1 MRVRHVPAGCACT
14 PNRVG
19 YPRLEGRTVSVK
31 QPRRFLIVW
40 LLLGP
45 LVVSVGAQTSD
56 DRIARLVAK
65 ARLQV
70 GQVMPAGRQFDL
82 TLDDAVE
89 RALERNLDITL
100 QRLAPQIVDLNLV
113 EQQAFYRPTL
123 SSNVS
128 TQSAISPSSSQ
139 LDGGLNVETDMAL
152 FNAGIAQPVPWGGGT
167 FDISWDNNR
176 RETTNF
182 FSSFNPSYSSSLAA
196 NYTQPLLRGF
206 RIDGTRQQLA
216 VTSINRDISDIDLRE
231 TITNTL
237 SNVRD
242 AYWELV
248 YAVQTVAV
256 QQQALELAEQLVRD
270 NRARVEIGTLAPI
283 DIVQAQS
290 EAAARRQTLAQAE
303 QTLRASELTLKQLIV
318 DGTEDELWTAS
329 LNPID
334 QASIIYTPV
343 DIEAAVRAALDR
355 RTDLT
360 RARRQR
366 DINDI
371 NIRALRNS
379 TLPAL
384 DLLGS
389 YRLAGQ
395 GGTRFNRF
403 GFGGDVQSVI
413 PGGFGDAIDQLVDT
427 RFPTWQVQLQLS
439 YPLGLS
445 SAEAAY
451 QRSRIELQ
459 QTDAQLQR
467 IELQVAT
474 EVTNAALQLD
484 SIQKRI
490 EAALAARDLAEQ
502 QLEAEESKFEVGTTT
517 SFFVVQAQR
526 DLATAQDTE
535 LRAILDYQKALIA
548 FDRVQETS
556 LGGAGISIIGT
567 GGGGR

>member
-1 MRVRHVPAGCACT
+1 M
-14 PNRVG
+14 
-19 YPRLEGRTVSVK
+19 K

>member
-1 MRVRHVPAGCACT
+1 M
-14 PNRVG
+14 
-19 YPRLEGRTVSVK
+19 K

-206 RIDGTRQQLA
+206 RIDGTRQQLD
-216 VTSINRDISDIDLRE
+216 VPSITRDISDIDLRE

-451 QRSRIELQ
+451 QRSRIELR